1 VKGIK
6 YRVLWFVFIGLSFL
20 LYFSGIVEFYVFF
33 RKKVLKR
40 FRTII
45 ILYHEISDE
54 AQSKY
59 SVSIENFKNQ
69 MGYIK
74 KHFNTIS
81 LNSLINNEDTS
92 HTLMDTVAIT
102 FDDGQK
108 DNFLNA
114 HPVLKKYK
122 LQATIFLISRFI
134 GSRDDILDVEEI
146 KTMEKDGIDFG
157 SHTLTHKVLSEID
170 SNEATKEINN
180 SKAELENIL
189 GKKIQFFAYPY
200 GKKRHFNEYIKTQV
214 KNAGYKAAFTTEN
227 GEIDCKSDL
236 FELKRT
242 CIKNFPLFVFKV
254 SVSGIFESKFIYPI
268 RKLCNTLVF

>member
-1 VKGIK
+1 M
-6 YRVLWFVFIGLSFL
+6 WFVFIGLSFL

-102 FDDGQK
+102 FDDGHK

-170 SNEATKEINN
+170 GNEATKEINN

-227 GEIDCKSDL
+227 GEIDGKSDL